1 MERNRS
7 LKITPIPAGAISRY
21 IDYSRADW
29 SALRA
34 NTPLLLS
41 EAELSALRGIN
52 VADISSDT
60 VVLVHDTKRPTEPP
74 KVFTPHEWAAF
85 IIGVKVGDFDKH
97 VDQTALK
104 EVEGAYANTH

>member
-1 MERNRS
+1 MPKPE
-7 LKITPIPAGAISRY
+7 ITTSSRTNNPTL
-21 IDYSRADW
+21 DW
-29 SALRA
+29 CVGVESCTTA
-34 NTPLLLS
+34 
-41 EAELSALRGIN
+41 EAALRGIN